1 MGKIRITRKLLTDY
15 RKTKREIPVLQL
27 ELDLMCHAERDRC
40 KWLRQ
45 KAYQTR
51 KKMKQKGAKPEEKA
65 SKCIDIGKIVVLKK
79 AGWSD
84 KGIADEIRMEQA
96 AVSSI
101 IHQYIQPIQMGGEP

>member
-51 KKMKQKGAKPEEKA
+51 KK
-65 SKCIDIGKIVVLKK
+65 
-79 AGWSD
+79 
-84 KGIADEIRMEQA
+84 
-96 AVSSI
+96 
-101 IHQYIQPIQMGGEP
+101 